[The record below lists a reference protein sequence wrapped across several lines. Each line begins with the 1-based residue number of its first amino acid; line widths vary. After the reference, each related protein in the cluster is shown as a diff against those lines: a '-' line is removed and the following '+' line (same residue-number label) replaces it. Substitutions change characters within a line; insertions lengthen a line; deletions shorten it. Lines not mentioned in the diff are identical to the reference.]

1 MSVFATTVQEGMRC
15 WNMTV
20 QYWLARNVYKRLP
33 LRSAPLKSVSLPSR
47 LIGSVCVRVCECV
60 CVFACVCDRA
70 TVHACVH
77 PCMLCHFIINVF
89 FVQALLTF
97 YYKYVI

>member
-47 LIGSVCVRVCECV
+47 LIGSVCVRASVCECV
-60 CVFACVCDRA
+60 CDDGAGRD
-70 TVHACVH
+70 
-77 PCMLCHFIINVF
+77 
-89 FVQALLTF
+89 ALLEHDCTVLARE
-97 YYKYVI
+97 KRLQAPASPLSTSEVSLSAI